1 MNQDNRVL
9 SRKNARELSIEE
21 TGEVFGGSIATGAP
35 CSLGPNGTLDGPKL
49 DCP

>member
-21 TGEVFGGSIATGAP
+21 TGQVFGGLATGAP

-49 DCP
+49 DC